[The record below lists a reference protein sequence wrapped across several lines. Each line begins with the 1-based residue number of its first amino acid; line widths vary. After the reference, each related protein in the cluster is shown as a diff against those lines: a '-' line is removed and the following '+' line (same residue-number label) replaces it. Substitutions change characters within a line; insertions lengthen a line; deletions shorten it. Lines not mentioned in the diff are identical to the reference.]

1 VSNDTPLLEILTP
14 PDGTLLSSMLYEGL
28 LRIKS
33 KCMTQ
38 LTKECLKNGL
48 LEILGD
54 KNIDFLFTGNDVKY
68 IKFKR
73 LDNDF
78 IEFLFKNIETL
89 DLRIRVK
96 LAREKSK
103 MKVRVS
109 SPSFSR
115 SQKEY
120 SFQIMKVDRYKGIS
134 SIELQTIDEE
144 ITTYADMNGLLMF
157 FYGLT
162 SSYITTV
169 RTEGNI
175 DYYFLFF
182 DIETLLKDVLRGNP
196 TSWLDIKDQVVLAIR
211 DVIRRFGEF
220 NDEAIT
226 LVVLLNTYVLES
238 LKKLNV
244 QNVGFRLVKVR
255 REGKTYK
262 VYVDIPIGVYI
273 KQKLY
278 EDMELVNE
286 LNKVLS
292 VLLEP
297 AGRFVK
303 GRDEYGDGYH
313 AFKAIRYLYNYIAS
327 GSPAYLFN
335 MYREVLEAYN
345 SANSN
350 RASYAEEYLRC
361 FLRSHIKR

>member
-1 VSNDTPLLEILTP
+1 VSDDTPLLEIQTP

-28 LRIKS
+28 LRIKN

-38 LTKECLKNGL
+38 LTKECLKSGL

-54 KNIDFLFTGNDVKY
+54 KNIDFRFTGNDVRY
-68 IKFKR
+68 VKFKR
-73 LDNDF
+73 LDSDF

-89 DLRIRVK
+89 DLRIRVE
-96 LAREKSK
+96 LVREKGK
-103 MKVRVS
+103 MKVKVS
-109 SPSFSR
+109 SPSSSR
-115 SQKEY
+115 AQKEY

-157 FYGLT
+157 FYGLA
-162 SSYITTV
+162 SSYVTTV
-169 RTEGNI
+169 RTEDNI

-182 DIETLLKDVLRGNP
+182 DIETLLRDVLGGNP
-196 TSWLDIKDQVVLAIR
+196 TGWLDIKDHVVLAIR

-226 LVVLLNTYVLES
+226 LAVLLNTYVLES

-244 QNVGFRLVKVR
+244 QNISFRLVKVR
-255 REGKTYK
+255 GEDRTYK
-262 VYVDIPIGVYI
+262 VYVDMPIGVYI
-273 KQKLY
+273 KHKLY
-278 EDMELVNE
+278 EDIELVNE
-286 LNKVLS
+286 LSGVLS

-297 AGRFVK
+297 AGRFVR

-313 AFKAIRYLYNYIAS
+313 AFKSIRYLYNYIAS
-327 GSPAYLFN
+327 GSPVYLFN

-345 SANSN
+345 SANRN
-350 RASYAEEYLRC
+350 KASYAEEYLRC